1 MKLSTLVCV
10 AWIGIATPAIALSI
24 APMSAISQQ
33 MQQPQGFFS
42 DRDWSVSMD
51 LKGGSYNYHG
61 QNHRTGSKLD
71 LAGASVSGTKSRR
84 VYTWNNSG
92 TRYRVTWQPTDPD
105 TIRLQV
111 IAPNGKEQLNRLL
124 YAEGGC

>member
-24 APMSAISQQ
+24 APMSAIARQ
-33 MQQPQGFFS
+33 MPQPQGFFS
-42 DRDWSVSMD
+42 DRDWSISMD

-61 QNHRTGSKLD
+61 RNNLTGSKLD
-71 LAGASVSGTKSRR
+71 LAGASISGTNSRR

-92 TRYRVTWQPTDPD
+92 TRYRITWQPADPG

-124 YAEGGC
+124 YAEDDC